1 MPSNSPEQIREIL
14 ETVRTIALVGA
25 SEKTNRPSHEVME
38 NLQGHGYRVIP
49 VNPRLAG
56 QEILGETVYADL
68 ASLPEPVDMADLFLA
83 AATFSEWG
91 WPIRPLVAG
100 SYFDRPGIGGLL
112 RRLRCIPVHG
122 SEALDIATE
131 VMAEGWSVA
140 IMPEGRVVP
149 ESEWAA
155 TGVGPARPG
164 IGRLA
169 LTTGR
174 PVVAVGV
181 NGTERFWPRG
191 RNLPSITP
199 WRRFPLAVRH
209 EVLGIMEGDQPSVAL
224 EEIMA
229 GITRCLNVPEDPP
242 GLSD

>member
-1 MPSNSPEQIREIL
+1 MREFPSSPDPTEAAALARVQR
-14 ETVRTIALVGA
+14 RIARGLGFLA
-25 SEKTNRPSHEVME
+25 TLDAGERPEV
-38 NLQGHGYRVIP
+38 V
-49 VNPRLAG
+49 
-56 QEILGETVYADL
+56 D
-68 ASLPEPVDMADLFLA
+68 EPVILAANHRSMADLFLA

-122 SEALDIATE
+122 SAALDIAIE
-131 VMAEGWSVA
+131 AMAEGWSVA
-140 IMPEGRVVP
+140 LMPEGRVVP
-149 ESEWAA
+149 ESEWAP

-169 LTTGR
+169 LATGR

-181 NGTERFWPRG
+181 NGTERLWPRG
-191 RNLPSITP
+191 RNLPHITP
-199 WRRFPLAVRH
+199 WHRFPLRIRH
-209 EVLGIMEGDQPSVAL
+209 EVLGVMEGDQPSVAL

-229 GITRCLNVPEDPP
+229 GIARCLKAPGDPAGRAVPAD
-242 GLSD
+242 